1 MSRLWPSLDGRRRLS
16 KTCVPLTFRPP
27 FGDIDDRVRAI
38 ALAMGLQ
45 PVIWS
50 SKSFAEIWDSQDW
63 VVHGGGVQAVPNQ
76 ARFQAT
82 LDDSFTAFPD
92 HGVIAL
98 QHDIYIESVN
108 LAIGYTL
115 PFVLGPHPNNNN
127 QPFNVKP
134 VMQCQGR
141 SLADAFNETSTN
153 KNNPAFDTSVDVA
166 RRRSNLGYA
175 AAHPSGDA
183 VSVTRTYVSP
193 PHSTQTQTPTGTA
206 GGSPTRGA
214 SSSTT
219 SSRPNAGVS
228 TQGGVHMLVGLGFG
242 AVLVLV
248 GLCL

>member
-1 MSRLWPSLDGRRRLS
+1 
-16 KTCVPLTFRPP
+16 
-27 FGDIDDRVRAI
+27 
-38 ALAMGLQ
+38 
-45 PVIWS
+45 
-50 SKSFAEIWDSQDW
+50 
-63 VVHGGGVQAVPNQ
+63 
-76 ARFQAT
+76 
-82 LDDSFTAFPD
+82 
-92 HGVIAL
+92 
-98 QHDIYIESVN
+98 HDIYIESVN

-206 GGSPTRGA
+206 
-214 SSSTT
+214 
-219 SSRPNAGVS
+219 
-228 TQGGVHMLVGLGFG
+228 
-242 AVLVLV
+242 VLVPSWCLLDFACDERGYIMDIYAAIIYTDSS
-248 GLCL
+248 GLSIDIYEHDTLPEQQCMVTLWKCN